1 MKFVDLFAGC
11 GGMSLGFEMA
21 GFEGLSSVEMDSVAA
36 ETYGANRGG
45 KSPIVADVRNI
56 QPQDLGITGLTNVV
70 IVGGVPCQ
78 GMSLAGNRD
87 PKDPRNSLFV
97 DFLRIA
103 DNSSFS
109 TFVIENVQGILSMKT
124 ASGEWVKDIILS
136 ESAKCGY
143 DTKIW
148 VLNAEECE
156 VPQARRR
163 VFFIGTRGENRIELP
178 TPQEKRLTVW
188 DAISDLPD
196 IDAGEGIEPAQ
207 YARGPSNY
215 YQKWARIDSYAV
227 YNHIA
232 MRHTQRLIERFKAIQ
247 NGNGIGSVSEEHSQ
261 RKRGDASTI
270 SGKVYSQNN
279 YRVFPDKPCPTIA
292 ASFQSN
298 FIHPFKHRN
307 FTAREAAR
315 MQSFPDSYIFK
326 GKRTKMSWEKGLSQY
341 QQIGNAVPPL
351 MAKTI
356 ALRIKEYIWMKESN
370 KKNQN

>member
-1 MKFVDLFAGC
+1 
-11 GGMSLGFEMA
+11 MSLGFEMA
-21 GFEGLSSVEMDSVAA
+21 GFKLISAVEMDLVAA

-45 KSPIVADVRNI
+45 RKPIVEDVRLI
-56 QPQDLGITGLTNVV
+56 KPYDLGITGLSNVLLC
-70 IVGGVPCQ
+70 GGVPCQ

-87 PKDPRNSLFV
+87 PKDPRNSLFME
-97 DFLRIA
+97 FLRIA

-109 TFVIENVQGILSMKT
+109 TFIIENVQGILSMKT
-124 ASGEWVKDIILS
+124 GSGELVKDIILS

-143 DTKIW
+143 ETKIW
-148 VLNAEECE
+148 ILNAEECG

-163 VFFIGTRGENRIELP
+163 VFFVGTRGRNEISPP
-178 TPQEKRLTVW
+178 TPQDDRYTVW
-188 DAISDLPD
+188 DAISDLPL
-196 IDAGEGIEPAQ
+196 IEAGQGKEPMEFFCK
-207 YARGPSNY
+207 PMND
-215 YQKWARIDSYAV
+215 YQEWARRGSTVV

-232 MRHTQRLIERFKAIQ
+232 MKHTKRLIERFKAIH
-247 NGNGIGSVSEEHSQ
+247 NGSGVGSVSGEHAQ
-261 RKRGDASTI
+261 RKRGDASSI

-298 FIHPFKHRN
+298 FIHPYSHRN

-351 MAKTI
+351 MAKAI
-356 ALRIKEYIWMKESN
+356 AEKIAAYDWMKSI
-370 KKNQN
+370 NQKS

>member
-21 GFEGLSSVEMDSVAA
+21 GFEGLAAVEMDSVAA

-45 KSPIVADVRNI
+45 KMPIVADVRNI
-56 QPQDLGITGLTNVV
+56 QPQDLGITGLANVL
-70 IVGGVPCQ
+70 IVAGVPCQ
-78 GMSLAGNRD
+78 GYSLSGNRD
-87 PKDPRNSLFV
+87 PKDPRNSLFM

-109 TFVIENVQGILSMKT
+109 TFVIENVHGILSMKT
-124 ASGEWVKDIILS
+124 GAGELVKDIILS
-136 ESAKCGY
+136 ESARCGY
-143 DTKIW
+143 NTKIW
-148 VLNAEECE
+148 ILNAEECG

-163 VFFIGTRGENRIELP
+163 VFFIGTRRNKDILP
-178 TPQEKRLTVW
+178 VTPQDERLTVW
-188 DAISDLPD
+188 EAISDLPQ
-196 IDAGEGIEPAQ
+196 IDAGGGIEPAE
-207 YARGPSNY
+207 YSSEPLNA
-215 YQKWARIDSYAV
+215 YQEWARAGSEAV

-232 MRHTQRLIERFKAIQ
+232 MRHTKRLIERFKAIQ
-247 NGNGIGSVSEEHSQ
+247 NGSGIGSVSGEHSQ
-261 RKRGDASTI
+261 RKRGDAASI

-298 FIHPFKHRN
+298 FIHPFKNRN

-351 MAKTI
+351 MARKI
-356 ALRIKEYIWMKESN
+356 AIRIKDCLPI
-370 KKNQN
+370 

>member
-21 GFEGLSSVEMDSVAA
+21 GFEGQAAVEIDPVAA

-45 KSPIVADVRNI
+45 KLPIVADVRNI

-87 PKDPRNSLFV
+87 PKDPRNSLFM

-124 ASGEWVKDIILS
+124 GTGAWVKDIILS

-143 DTKIW
+143 NTKIW

-156 VPQARRR
+156 VPQSRRR
-163 VFFIGTRGENRIELP
+163 VFFVGTRGTNKIELP
-178 TPQEKRLTVW
+178 TPQEERLSVW
-188 DAISDLPD
+188 DAISDLPS
-196 IDAGEGIEPAQ
+196 IEAGEGNEPAE
-207 YARGPSNY
+207 YARDPSNY
-215 YQKWARIDSYAV
+215 YQKWARIGSDAV

-232 MRHTQRLIERFKAIQ
+232 MRHTKRLIERFKAIQ
-247 NGNGIGSVSEEHSQ
+247 NGSGIGSVSEEHSQ
-261 RKRGDASTI
+261 RKRGDAASI

-315 MQSFPDSYIFK
+315 MQSFPDSYIFS

-351 MAKTI
+351 MAKAI
-356 ALRIKEYIWMKESN
+356 AQKIAIYEFEKGTNPK
-370 KKNQN
+370 